1 MEARKNVKKKAGGLI
16 LAGVLALAGN
26 PALAVSGVAVEAG
39 QGDGTD
45 MGRIA
50 VQWAWSK
57 RWFEGQEW
65 HLGGYWDLGAG
76 YWNRDDVRPG
86 QNDEIFEIGLTPV
99 FRVQR
104 NDLGGPYA
112 ELGIGAHILS
122 RTSLGD
128 KRFST
133 LFQFGDHLGVGYR
146 FGPKGAFDLS
156 YRYQHLSNGSI
167 KRPNN
172 GINFNQI
179 RLQYH
184 F

>member
-1 MEARKNVKKKAGGLI
+1 MKKNGWILGGL
-16 LAGVLALAGN
+16 LALTSGAA
-26 PALAVSGVAVEAG
+26 PAIDGVAVEG
-39 QGDGTD
+39 GRGDGAD
-45 MGRIA
+45 MGRLAI
-50 VQWAWSK
+50 QWDWKS
-57 RWFEGQEW
+57 RWLEGQTW
-65 HLGGYWDLGAG
+65 HAGGYWDLGLG
-76 YWNRDDVRPG
+76 YWKRDDVRPG

-99 FRVQR
+99 FRVQQ
-104 NDLGGPYA
+104 NDLQGPYA
-112 ELGIGAHILS
+112 ELGIGAHLLS

-133 LFQFGDHLGVGYR
+133 KFQFGDHLGVGYR
-146 FGPKGAFDLS
+146 FGAKGAFDLS
-156 YRYQHLSNGSI
+156 YRYQHLSNAGI